1 MAAVNAMF
9 GNYEEHVRRLFQ
21 FEKPRRYAAKSIYSF
36 FREVVMIVGAG
47 GGAKLTSA
55 AALVLIALAGRPRA
69 QKELLG
75 AGATFPYPLYSKMFD
90 VYHKQY
96 GVRINYQSIGSGGG
110 IRQLEAKTIDF
121 GATDAFMSEKKL
133 SEVPGEI
140 LHVPTCLGAVVIT
153 YNLPGSPEL
162 KLDSDVIGDIF
173 LGKITKWND
182 PRITDLNPD
191 VKLPN
196 HKVMV
201 VHRSDGSGTTFIFT
215 DYLAKVSPSWKENVG
230 TGKSVNWPTGLGAK
244 GNEGVSGLVKQIKG
258 SIGYCELAYA
268 LHNDMPLALV
278 KNKAGNFIKP
288 GIQSISLAANVEI
301 PSHTR
306 VSLTNTDA
314 EKGYPLSSFTWII
327 LYREQNYNKRK
338 REKAAAVVELLDW
351 MIHGGQQYAAPLD
364 YAPLPEAAV
373 KRAEEVLESVT
384 YEGETLSGK

>member
-1 MAAVNAMF
+1 M
-9 GNYEEHVRRLFQ
+9 VRR
-21 FEKPRRYAAKSIYSF
+21 
-36 FREVVMIVGAG
+36 G
-47 GGAKLTSA
+47 GRNRIRGA
-55 AALVLIALAGRPRA
+55 AALVILALFGRIHA

-96 GVRINYQSIGSGGG
+96 GVKINYQSIGSGGG

-162 KLDSDVIGDIF
+162 KLDSDVIADIF
-173 LGKITKWND
+173 LGKIKKWND
-182 PRITDLNPD
+182 PRIADLNPD
-191 VKLPN
+191 VNLPK

-288 GIQSISLAANVEI
+288 GIESISLAANVEI

-306 VSLTNTDA
+306 VSLTNTEA

-327 LYREQNYNKRK
+327 LYKEQKYGKRG
-338 REKAAAVVELLDW
+338 REKAVELVKLLSW
-351 MIHGGQQYAAPLD
+351 MVGDGQKYAAPLD
-364 YAPLPEAAV
+364 YAPLPEPAVGRATALLRSVTFGGRAV
-373 KRAEEVLESVT
+373 KNPEQEQ
-384 YEGETLSGK
+384 